1 MIKKL
6 KEWWSL
12 NKPIIT
18 TNKKRLENARKASNF
33 RRNYTWRRLQPV
45 IKDLELLRST
55 TWDQDK
61 ITFMQEYLRNEF
73 EVKDAENS

>member
-12 NKPIIT
+12 NGFIIIT
-18 TNKKRLENARKASNF
+18 NKERNESAKKAINF

-73 EVKDAENS
+73 EVKND